1 VINDIKTN
9 DKNSIVYIIL
19 ILIYFFDQTL
29 QTYVSRIFG
38 ITIFIFL
45 SYIFFK
51 KNNYKL
57 NKYYFVFVVIF
68 TLYNTLTFTL
78 NFDKCTDYQRII
90 QSIVL
95 FYLIIY
101 FVLKTNFSF
110 LNDINFLKKFSI
122 VHFLYTI
129 FDFISL
135 NFSLGF
141 KIFNEPSHIALY
153 LSPFLLLSLKKK
165 NFTILNI
172 INLIYILYFHLSL
185 TLLVILLL
193 YILLFNSK
201 KNLIFLLPILLIF
214 LFFNYDGPI
223 IVKFLNSMKI
233 LNSLLDYGIIDLN
246 IPHTMSIAVWLNGFS
261 NIFIYLN
268 QTYLLGA
275 GFNLMGCEEY
285 FYNGSFNYLFLDFGK
300 HDIYNANDGSF
311 NLSKIISENGLLGC
325 LVLYFVMKIIIN
337 RFFNKP
343 NDLLFIGS
351 IIMLTFLFVRG
362 LNYFSIPFVLT
373 VIMVMKNNLKN
384 NKN

>member
-1 VINDIKTN
+1 
-9 DKNSIVYIIL
+9 
-19 ILIYFFDQTL
+19 
-29 QTYVSRIFG
+29 
-38 ITIFIFL
+38 
-45 SYIFFK
+45 
-51 KNNYKL
+51 
-57 NKYYFVFVVIF
+57 
-68 TLYNTLTFTL
+68 
-78 NFDKCTDYQRII
+78 
-90 QSIVL
+90 
-95 FYLIIY
+95 
-101 FVLKTNFSF
+101 
-110 LNDINFLKKFSI
+110 
-122 VHFLYTI
+122 
-129 FDFISL
+129 
-135 NFSLGF
+135 
-141 KIFNEPSHIALY
+141 
-153 LSPFLLLSLKKK
+153 
-165 NFTILNI
+165 
-172 INLIYILYFHLSL
+172 
-185 TLLVILLL
+185 
-193 YILLFNSK
+193 
-201 KNLIFLLPILLIF
+201 
-214 LFFNYDGPI
+214 
-223 IVKFLNSMKI
+223 MKI

>member
-1 VINDIKTN
+1 MINDIKTN

-29 QTYVSRIFG
+29 QTYFSRIFG

-78 NFDKCTDYQRII
+78 NLDKCTDYQRII

-110 LNDINFLKKFSI
+110 LNDSNFLKIFSI
-122 VHFLYTI
+122 VLFLYTI

-135 NFSLGF
+135 NFTLGF
-141 KIFNEPSHIALY
+141 KMFNEPSHIALY

-165 NFTILNI
+165 NLTILNI

-193 YILLFNSK
+193 YILLFHSK

-214 LFFNYDGPI
+214 LFYNYDGPI
-223 IVKFLNSMKI
+223 IAKFLNSMKI

-325 LVLYFVMKIIIN
+325 LFLYFVMKIIIN
-337 RFFNKP
+337 GFFNKP